1 MVVPHF
7 AGANT
12 PYMDLEA
19 KAAFVGVTIEH
30 TRYDFYKALMEG
42 NSFEMLINI
51 ETVKE
56 FARDIKEIKAIG
68 GGVANDV
75 WPQIKADILN
85 TTITCFNCKEV
96 GAVGTAAVADKAIGV
111 YKDLKETTTKMVP
124 IRKQFV
130 PNKDNVVLYQKIYQ
144 Q

>member
-1 MVVPHF
+1 
-7 AGANT
+7 
-12 PYMDLEA
+12 
-19 KAAFVGVTIEH
+19 
-30 TRYDFYKALMEG
+30 
-42 NSFEMLINI
+42 MLINI

-68 GGVANDV
+68 GGLANDV

-85 TTITCFNCKEV
+85 ATITCFDCKEV
-96 GAVGTAAVADKAIGV
+96 GAAGTAAVAGKAIGV
-111 YKDLKETTTKMVP
+111 YKDLKETTAKMVP

-130 PNKDNVVLYQKIYQ
+130 PNKDNVVLYRKLYQ